1 MDIIRNLY
9 LHKYSHK
16 MFYKT
21 KPPTRRSSGS
31 STVTA
36 QNDELRSQPFYI
48 YSIDGRSTG
57 HSNTPNVHLDLPP
70 KYDDVIKDPN
80 YVRREVS

>member
-21 KPPTRRSSGS
+21 KSTAQPSNGS
-31 STVTA
+31 ATVTT
-36 QNDELRSQPFYI
+36 QNDGLRSQQFYI
-48 YSIDGRSTG
+48 YSIEGRNSHT
-57 HSNTPNVHLDLPP
+57 TPNGHLDLPP
-70 KYDDVIKDPN
+70 KYEDVIKDPN
-80 YVRREVS
+80 YVRREMV